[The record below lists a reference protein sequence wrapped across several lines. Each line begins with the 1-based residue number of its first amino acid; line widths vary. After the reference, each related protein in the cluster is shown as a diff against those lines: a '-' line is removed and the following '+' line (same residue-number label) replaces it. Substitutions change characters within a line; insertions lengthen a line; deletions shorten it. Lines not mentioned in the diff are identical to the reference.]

1 MTDAPRNCLL
11 IEDNPDNPDDEELT
25 IRELAHA
32 KLKNRVDVARDD
44 REAIDYLLGSENMP
58 PGPSRQWF
66 SSSLSKVGSLEI
78 LRRIR
83 SEEEDPPTAGR
94 HPDESNEDTDVVN
107 GYDTRANSYVCKPI
121 QFDAFAAAV
130 AQLGAHG

>member
-1 MTDAPRNCLL
+1 M
-11 IEDNPDNPDDEELT
+11 
-25 IRELAHA
+25 
-32 KLKNRVDVARDD
+32 
-44 REAIDYLLGSENMP
+44 
-58 PGPSRQWF
+58 
-66 SSSLSKVGSLEI
+66 KVGNLEI

-83 SEEEDPPTAGR
+83 SEKADPPTAGR

-107 GYDTRANSYVCKPI
+107 GVNGCDTRANSYVCKPI